1 MTIDA
6 PSFHV
11 RRATLDDVSGIARVH
26 VQSWQSAYRGQLPE
40 DVLDS
45 IDEGKRT
52 ALWLQ
57 LLRNTSYVAH
67 VAVRNDIV
75 CGFCSLIRS
84 RDPGT
89 NDHTGEIATI
99 YVDPVH
105 WRSGAGSALMDAS
118 VEVARATGYRAIT
131 LWVLESN
138 LAGRRFYEHFGFAP
152 DGETKHEQRAGLEL
166 FEVRYRL
173 ELPA

>member
-1 MTIDA
+1 MEGPGIN
-6 PSFHV
+6 V
-11 RRATLDDVSGIARVH
+11 RRATLDDVAGIARVH
-26 VQSWQSAYRGQLPE
+26 VQSWQSAYQGQVPE
-40 DVLDS
+40 GV
-45 IDEGKRT
+45 IDAQDEAKR
-52 ALWLQ
+52 AELWLQ
-57 LLRNTSYVAH
+57 LLGNSRYVAH
-67 VAVRNDIV
+67 VAVRNDTI

-89 NDHTGEIATI
+89 SELTGEIATI
-99 YVDPVH
+99 YVDPAH
-105 WRSGAGSALMDAS
+105 WRAGAGRALMDAS
-118 VEVARATGYRAIT
+118 MEVARATGYRAIT

-152 DGETKHEQRAGLEL
+152 DGEKKQQERADCPL

>member
-1 MTIDA
+1 MA
-6 PSFHV
+6 AGFHV

-26 VQSWQSAYRGQLPE
+26 VQSWHSAYRGKMPD
-40 DVLDS
+40 DV
-45 IDEGKRT
+45 IDTMDEAKRT

-57 LLRNTSYVAH
+57 LLRNTRYVAH
-67 VAVRNDIV
+67 VAVLEDIV

-89 NDHTGEIATI
+89 NEQTGEIATI
-99 YVDPVH
+99 YVDPLH

-152 DGETKHEQRAGLEL
+152 DGETKQEERAGFSL

>member
-1 MTIDA
+1 MEGA
-6 PSFHV
+6 GFHV
-11 RRATLDDVSGIARVH
+11 RRATLDDVSGIAQVH
-26 VQSWQSAYRGQLPE
+26 VQSWKSAYQGQLPD
-40 DVLDS
+40 DVIES
-45 IDEGKRT
+45 QDEAKRA

-57 LLRNTSYVAH
+57 LLRNTRYVA
-67 VAVRNDIV
+67 VLDDTI

-89 NDHTGEIATI
+89 SDQTGEIATI

-105 WRSGAGSALMDAS
+105 WRSGAGSALMGAA
-118 VEVARATGYRAIT
+118 VEVARTTGYRAIT

-138 LAGRRFYEHFGFAP
+138 WAGRRFYEHFGFAP
-152 DGETKHEQRAGLEL
+152 DGETKQEERAGLSL